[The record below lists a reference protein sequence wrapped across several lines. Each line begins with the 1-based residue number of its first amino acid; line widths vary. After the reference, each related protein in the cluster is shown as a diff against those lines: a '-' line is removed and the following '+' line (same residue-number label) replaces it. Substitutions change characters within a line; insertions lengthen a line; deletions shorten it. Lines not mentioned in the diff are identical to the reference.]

1 MTSGFHFFAKNGV
14 LIRDWNLQHIRRFY
28 MPRRRESEDRSAG
41 LLGDPGRCFY
51 YGLLTAAASAFGLL
65 YLRLTT
71 GGASILA
78 EVSLNGA
85 IYLYVFGA
93 TAAVFLTLGYVL
105 RRQIDELRRLSTS
118 DPLTGLQ
125 NRRGLQSAL
134 RTECA
139 RTAHSG
145 PLALLLIDVNGLKE
159 INDELG
165 HAAGDRV
172 LRSVAA
178 AIRMTVRETDT
189 GSRWGG
195 DEFAIVAPGTSREAA
210 EHLAGR
216 LERHLTRHS
225 RAADIT
231 VTVSVGMAIAERSAG
246 SVSAEDLM
254 QSADES
260 LYRAKSISRVTAGRA
275 GNVTRIDTRLPALG
289 GTARRAG

>member
-1 MTSGFHFFAKNGV
+1 M
-14 LIRDWNLQHIRRFY
+14 Q
-28 MPRRRESEDRSAG
+28 RRRDAGDRNPG
-41 LLGDPGRCFY
+41 MLGDPSRCFY

-93 TAAVFLTLGYVL
+93 TAVVFLTLGYVL

-125 NRRGLQSAL
+125 NRRGLQTAL
-134 RTECA
+134 RVESA
-139 RTAHSG
+139 RIAQTG
-145 PLALLLIDVNGLKE
+145 PLALLLIDVNRLKE
-159 INDELG
+159 INDDLG

-195 DEFAIVAPGTSREAA
+195 DEFAIVAPGTSRDAA
-210 EHLAGR
+210 ER
-216 LERHLTRHS
+216 LVDRLQRHLTRHS
-225 RAADIT
+225 RAADIM
-231 VTVSVGMAIAERSAG
+231 VTVSVGMAIAEREAG

-260 LYRAKSISRVTAGRA
+260 LYRAKNIGRVASGRSN
-275 GNVTRIDTRLPALG
+275 NVTRIDTRLSALG

>member
-1 MTSGFHFFAKNGV
+1 M
-14 LIRDWNLQHIRRFY
+14 
-28 MPRRRESEDRSAG
+28 RRRDSLEKTAG
-41 LLGDPGRCFY
+41 LPGDPGRWVY

-65 YLRLTT
+65 YLRMTT

-125 NRRGLQSAL
+125 NRRGLQYAL
-134 RTECA
+134 RAECA
-139 RTAHSG
+139 KTGHSG

-195 DEFAIVAPGTSREAA
+195 DEFAIVAPATSRDAA
-210 EHLAGR
+210 EHLVDR
-216 LERHLTRHS
+216 LQRHLTRHS

-231 VTVSVGMAIAERSAG
+231 VTVSVGMAIAELEPG

-260 LYRAKSISRVTAGRA
+260 LYRAKNIGRIKAGRSS
-275 GNVTRIDTRLPALG
+275 NVTRIDTRLPALG

>member
-1 MTSGFHFFAKNGV
+1 MRG
-14 LIRDWNLQHIRRFY
+14 
-28 MPRRRESEDRSAG
+28 PRAAETGDRPTG
-41 LLGDPGRCFY
+41 MLGDPGRCFY
-51 YGLLTAAASAFGLL
+51 YGLLTSAASAFGLL
-65 YLRLTT
+65 YLRLSTA
-71 GGASILA
+71 GGASIIA
-78 EVSLNGA
+78 EVSLNGL

-93 TAAVFLTLGYVL
+93 TALIFLTIGYVL
-105 RRQIDELRRLSTS
+105 RRQIDDLRRLSTT

-134 RTECA
+134 RAECA
-139 RTAHSG
+139 RANQSG

-159 INDELG
+159 INDALG

-210 EHLAGR
+210 ERLVDR
-216 LERHLTRHS
+216 LERHLSRHS
-225 RAADIT
+225 RAADIP
-231 VTVSVGMAIAERSAG
+231 VTVSVGMAIAERVFSG
-246 SVSAEDLM
+246 ISVEDLM
-254 QSADES
+254 KGADES
-260 LYRAKSISRVTAGRA
+260 LYRTKNPGGSKQGRSS
-275 GNVTRIDTRLPALG
+275 NVTRIDARLSGLSS

>member
-1 MTSGFHFFAKNGV
+1 M
-14 LIRDWNLQHIRRFY
+14 
-28 MPRRRESEDRSAG
+28 
-41 LLGDPGRCFY
+41 LGDPRRSFY

-71 GGASILA
+71 GSESFLA

-93 TAAVFLTLGYVL
+93 TAFIFLTLGYVL

-134 RTECA
+134 RAECS
-139 RTAHSG
+139 RTRHSG

-159 INDELG
+159 INDEHG

-195 DEFAIVAPGTSREAA
+195 DEFAIVAPGTSRAAA
-210 EHLAGR
+210 EHLIER
-216 LERHLTRHS
+216 LQRHLTRHS

-231 VTVSVGMAIAERSAG
+231 VTVSVGMAIAERATG
-246 SVSAEDLM
+246 SVSVEDLM

-260 LYRAKSISRVTAGRA
+260 LYRAKNIGRVATGKAS
-275 GNVTRIDTRLPALG
+275 NVTRIDS
-289 GTARRAG
+289 RRAG

>member
-1 MTSGFHFFAKNGV
+1 V
-14 LIRDWNLQHIRRFY
+14 
-28 MPRRRESEDRSAG
+28 
-41 LLGDPGRCFY
+41 
-51 YGLLTAAASAFGLL
+51 L

-93 TAAVFLTLGYVL
+93 TAVVFLTLGYVL
-105 RRQIDELRRLSTS
+105 RRQIDELRRISTS

-134 RTECA
+134 RVECA
-139 RTAHSG
+139 RVAQTG
-145 PLALLLIDVNGLKE
+145 PLALLLIDVNRLKE

-195 DEFAIVAPGTSREAA
+195 DEFAIVAPGTSRDAA
-210 EHLAGR
+210 ER
-216 LERHLTRHS
+216 LVERLQRHLTRHS

-231 VTVSVGMAIAERSAG
+231 VAVSVGLAIAERAAG

-260 LYRAKSISRVTAGRA
+260 LYRAKNIGRVATGRSS
-275 GNVTRIDTRLPALG
+275 NVTRIDTRLSALG

>member
-1 MTSGFHFFAKNGV
+1 M
-14 LIRDWNLQHIRRFY
+14 
-28 MPRRRESEDRSAG
+28 
-41 LLGDPGRCFY
+41 GDPNRCFY

-105 RRQIDELRRLSTS
+105 RRQIDELRRLSTT

-134 RTECA
+134 RVESA
-139 RTAHSG
+139 RVSQSG
-145 PLALLLIDVNGLKE
+145 PLALLLIDVNRLKE

-178 AIRMTVRETDT
+178 AIRMTVRDTDI

-195 DEFAIVAPGTSREAA
+195 DEFAIVAPGTSRDAA
-210 EHLAGR
+210 EHLMER
-216 LERHLTRHS
+216 LQRHLTRHS

-231 VTVSVGMAIAERSAG
+231 VTVSVGMAIAEPAAG

-254 QSADES
+254 QIADES
-260 LYRAKSISRVTAGRA
+260 LYRAKNLGRAAAGRSS
-275 GNVTRIDTRLPALG
+275 NVTRIDTRLSALEE
-289 GTARRAG
+289 TVRRAG